1 MFVPPGPGFP
11 AQSARAAQQNT
22 NKSCWELRSIHTVL
36 QSHGCEKVHQLLLE
50 FPIAW
55 SDGQIEHRIF
65 FVRPTI
71 SLACRICELI
81 RSSPSYSYVII
92 VCGNQK
98 NFFDRELER
107 NGLIGNV
114 RFLEFDLDFVNLES
128 DLFSLEL
135 PQYAPEMFDRYF
147 LPVAKSLWKL
157 QVLYELGEAFASAD
171 QPISHVFLF
180 DRRCDVPAVLLTG
193 LTYESVLDDVFHY
206 KCGKISFKS
215 ALENAGHEND
225 NSKSINLNGVYALN
239 NSDPIFSAIRNAHMT
254 SVFPFLSTRAK
265 MLQESFDKAS
275 DIKRIDEMKA
285 FVSSEL
291 RNLKEQQKQL
301 ELHIFACEH
310 ILDEMKGTNERFSL
324 EQAIV
329 SGEYED
335 QKVVD
340 TLLKLISS
348 KCNLWVVLQVA
359 CIWSLRS
366 QGLKSK
372 FYRQFQKAFLHRYG
386 FEKLTVLYK
395 LRQHRLLTEKENFI
409 AHPLALSF
417 LGKNA
422 KPFSAAF
429 LPTENSKSN
438 QSAPPLT
445 HLVNMLRLCPP
456 QIKNE
461 SQESETNKNTN
472 TVTPDVAKD
481 TENDAEKKRR
491 NMAYVFSDAY
501 IPLISHIVHG
511 TVTNGWEETRLKRLF
526 GEESVHCTNP
536 EARPPDNRIRR
547 AILVCFV
554 GGVTYAEI
562 ASLRRFAQDHDF
574 RLIMLTTHIINRKQF
589 LQKHNPCYL
598 DKLTHYYLW
607 RRSKITD
614 WDDLI
619 SKMEQNRGTIEDFKK
634 LMYKC
639 QSKRKEFVSLLL
651 EHCLEDNDHQIQ
663 SFIEVTNQCL
673 HFLNKTRA
681 ILDCGPS
688 HMKEILSTN
697 DEKLSIY
704 VKDELFGMKKDI
716 DFLDKFHLFFTERQN
731 SAQKISISQYLT
743 QMDFLSVLPHYHSI
757 DFLKE
762 HAECVR
768 FMEQLRSGS
777 ANGAEELKP
786 ILITDWDG
794 TMKDYCAQY
803 ATNLQP
809 IYSAIS
815 LAQFSKGIT
824 RHTAVLTAG
833 PLRGPGI
840 LDLIALPKDGPI
852 VFGGSWGRE
861 WWLNGK
867 RVVHDE
873 GISDEG
879 LNALE
884 RLSDE
889 MSNLLEDKEFA
900 HFGLIGSGV
909 QRKVDRLTLG
919 VQTVFNHVNAELS
932 AKYQN
937 EVKERVH
944 RVDPNSQFLH
954 FEPSAGLEVEVVV
967 HKDGTVWNKAKG
979 MIKIIET
986 LGESSEKGKVLICGD
1001 TFSDIP
1007 MVIYGA
1013 SKNPTGLMALFVTSD
1028 ESLQQR
1034 VLEIVKDKDR
1044 CCFVSTPDVIHA
1056 AMMTLLK
1063 AAEQKGDVGNKE
1075 KEVN

>member
-1 MFVPPGPGFP
+1 
-11 AQSARAAQQNT
+11 
-22 NKSCWELRSIHTVL
+22 
-36 QSHGCEKVHQLLLE
+36 
-50 FPIAW
+50 
-55 SDGQIEHRIF
+55 
-65 FVRPTI
+65 
-71 SLACRICELI
+71 
-81 RSSPSYSYVII
+81 
-92 VCGNQK
+92 
-98 NFFDRELER
+98 
-107 NGLIGNV
+107 
-114 RFLEFDLDFVNLES
+114 
-128 DLFSLEL
+128 
-135 PQYAPEMFDRYF
+135 
-147 LPVAKSLWKL
+147 
-157 QVLYELGEAFASAD
+157 
-171 QPISHVFLF
+171 
-180 DRRCDVPAVLLTG
+180 
-193 LTYESVLDDVFHY
+193 
-206 KCGKISFKS
+206 
-215 ALENAGHEND
+215 
-225 NSKSINLNGVYALN
+225 
-239 NSDPIFSAIRNAHMT
+239 
-254 SVFPFLSTRAK
+254 

-310 ILDEMKGTNERFSL
+310 ILDEMNGANERFSL

-348 KCNLWVVLQVA
+348 RCNLWVVLQVA

-395 LRQHRLLTEKENFI
+395 LRQHRLLTEKENSI
-409 AHPLALSF
+409 AHPLALPF

-422 KPFSAAF
+422 
-429 LPTENSKSN
+429 T
-438 QSAPPLT
+438 
-445 HLVNMLRLCPP
+445 
-456 QIKNE
+456 
-461 SQESETNKNTN
+461 
-472 TVTPDVAKD
+472 KD
-481 TENDAEKKRR
+481 TENDAERKRR

-511 TVTNGWEETRLKRLF
+511 TVTNGWEEARLKRLF

-547 AILVCFV
+547 AILVCF
-554 GGVTYAEI
+554 AARI
-562 ASLRRFAQDHDF
+562 S
-574 RLIMLTTHIINRKQF
+574 I
-589 LQKHNPCYL
+589 
-598 DKLTHYYLW
+598 KLAHYYLW
-607 RRSKITD
+607 LRSKITD
-614 WDDLI
+614 WNDLI

-651 EHCLEDNDHQIQ
+651 EHSVEENDHQLQ
-663 SFIEVTNQCL
+663 SFIEVTSQCL

-681 ILDCGPS
+681 ILDCGHS
-688 HMKEILSTN
+688 HMKEIF

-704 VKDELFGMKKDI
+704 VKDELFGMK
-716 DFLDKFHLFFTERQN
+716 
-731 SAQKISISQYLT
+731 
-743 QMDFLSVLPHYHSI
+743 
-757 DFLKE
+757 E
-762 HAECVR
+762 HAGCVR

-777 ANGAEELKP
+777 ANGVEELKP

-794 TMKDYCAQY
+794 TMKNY
-803 ATNLQP
+803 
-809 IYSAIS
+809 
-815 LAQFSKGIT
+815 T

-900 HFGLIGSGV
+900 RFGLIGSGV
-909 QRKVDRLTLG
+909 QRK
-919 VQTVFNHVNAELS
+919 HVNAELS

-944 RVDPNSQFLH
+944 RVDPHSQ
-954 FEPSAGLEVEVVV
+954 PSAGLEVEVVV

-979 MIKIIET
+979 VIKIIET
-986 LGESSEKGKVLICGD
+986 LGESLEKGKVLVCGD

-1007 MVIYGA
+1007 MGM
-1013 SKNPTGLMALFVTSD
+1013 MALFVTSD

-1063 AAEQKGDVGNKE
+1063 TAQQKGNVDEKE